1 MMHWIDRI
9 LSSRFWA
16 LFQKEC
22 TQILHNR
29 ALVIQLL
36 LPPTLF
42 LILFGVALDPDVKG
56 LKVGITDY
64 SHSRA
69 SREFTEIFS
78 QTDAFTVS
86 KHYADQQDMTADL
99 AKGALT
105 VGIVIP
111 PEFADDIARRRT
123 ADVQA
128 LFDAINANTATTAST
143 YVSQLVN
150 DYNQRR
156 SQVNAYSQEVA
167 SASNATNNTTT
178 STDYPSSQL
187 TIGSSPLTDNTTNQ
201 NLEPSIST
209 SSNQNNSSTQTS
221 SSNAINQTSNTP
233 TNSSTSQSS
242 SNAINQTSNT
252 PTNNSTSQSSP
263 NAINQTS
270 STLTNNSTSQS
281 SSNAINQTSNTLT
294 NNSTTSNANQS
305 NISSDSSSSSTIDQ
319 SVSSATNN
327 SDQQNSN
334 TSTNSANQQNT
345 SSPSIDT
352 PSSQSLQRNQV
363 EMQTEV
369 LYNPGLDTAWF
380 IVPGIIGILMTV
392 LGSQTAASLVVR
404 EKEAGTI
411 EQLVMTPASSTQ
423 IILAKIIPLLIL
435 LTFDLLVGLAVGR
448 LIFGMPFRGNLLLL
462 LIISI
467 LYFTVGISIGILVA
481 SYAKSQQQCQLITF
495 FINPPLSLLSGATSP
510 IASMNSFM
518 QSLTYLNPMRYFI
531 EVCRAIILKGVGL
544 EVLWTQVLILIAFAA
559 ILLTLSVRQFSR
571 QLA

>member
-1 MMHWIDRI
+1 
-9 LSSRFWA
+9 
-16 LFQKEC
+16 
-22 TQILHNR
+22 
-29 ALVIQLL
+29 
-36 LPPTLF
+36 
-42 LILFGVALDPDVKG
+42 LFGVALDPDVKG

-86 KHYADQQDMTADL
+86 KHYANQQDMTADL

-111 PEFADDIARRRT
+111 PEFAGDIARRRT

-128 LFDAINANTATTAST
+128 LFDAIDANTATTAST

-187 TIGSSPLTDNTTNQ
+187 TIGSSPLTTNQ

-221 SSNAINQTSNTP
+221 SSNAINQTSNTL
-233 TNSSTSQSS
+233 TNS
-242 SNAINQTSNT
+242 
-252 PTNNSTSQSSP
+252 STSQSSP

-270 STLTNNSTSQS
+270 NTPTNSSTSQS

-345 SSPSIDT
+345 SSPSVDT

-531 EVCRAIILKGVGL
+531 EVCRGIILKGVGL

>member
-9 LSSRFWA
+9 LGSRFWA

-86 KHYADQQDMTADL
+86 NHYANQQDMTADL
-99 AKGALT
+99 AKGTLT
-105 VGIVIP
+105 LGIVIP

-167 SASNATNNTTT
+167 SASKATNNTTT
-178 STDYPSSQL
+178 STDYPSSQQ
-187 TIGSSPLTDNTTNQ
+187 TIGSSPLTTNQ

-221 SSNAINQTSNTP
+221 SSNAINQTSNTL
-233 TNSSTSQSS
+233 
-242 SNAINQTSNT
+242 
-252 PTNNSTSQSSP
+252 TNNSTSQSSP
-263 NAINQTS
+263 
-270 STLTNNSTSQS
+270 
-281 SSNAINQTSNTLT
+281 NAINQTSNTLT

-305 NISSDSSSSSTIDQ
+305 NISSDSSISSTIDQ
-319 SVSSATNN
+319 NVRSATNN

-334 TSTNSANQQNT
+334 TSTNSANQQDT

-369 LYNPGLDTAWF
+369 LYNPGLDSAWF

-411 EQLVMTPASSTQ
+411 EQLVMTPTSSTQ

-435 LTFDLLVGLAVGR
+435 LTFDLLVGLVVGR

-510 IASMNSFM
+510 IASMNLFM

-531 EVCRAIILKGVGL
+531 EVCRGIILKGVGL
-544 EVLWTQVLILIAFAA
+544 EVLWSQVLILIAFAA